1 MPPPQERK
9 IITSPDRLVSFNR
22 VAEAVRRPEV
32 FGFLAGHVPEFYAL
46 VATQNQDQARQLVRY
61 SFSLLKDA
69 AQSPNRVQALTDVA
83 DTIYRDIFQQEA
95 PDFWF
100 TSIHTKYKVDGKP
113 QLVVPFLET
122 HLAGDRILDLGGG
135 AGYLSAQ
142 LQRDGYRPEIAD
154 VIDYRAPE
162 AEGIPFQRMASPTK
176 LPHAD
181 DFFDS
186 AFLFE
191 VLHHVDDCNH
201 VPLLQEAGRV
211 ANRVV
216 VIENVYGD
224 MNHPLLHVA
233 EGREDPGPTHDYLA
247 LAPEDQFRTLT
258 LMDYYVNIAAKGIV
272 EMNIPFRFKTID
284 EWVKIFDSAGLE
296 AVDMTQV
303 GFLKDTLNR
312 NFQLYF
318 TLERKDASKQTATN
332 ES

>member
-9 IITSPDRLVSFNR
+9 NITSPDRLVSFNR

-32 FGFLAGHVPEFYAL
+32 FGFLAEHVPEFYAS
-46 VATQNQDQARQLVRY
+46 VATQNQDQARQLVRD
-61 SFSLLKDA
+61 SFSLLKNA
-69 AQSPNRVQALTDVA
+69 ADSPNRVQALTDA
-83 DTIYRDIFQQEA
+83 AHTIYGDIFQQEA

-100 TSIHTKYKVDGKP
+100 TPIHTKYKVDGKP

-154 VIDYRAPE
+154 VINYRVPE
-162 AEGIPFQRMASPTK
+162 TEGIPFQRMASPTS

-181 DFFDS
+181 DSFDS

-191 VLHHVDDCNH
+191 VLHHVDDSNH
-201 VPLLQEAGRV
+201 APLLREAGRV

-216 VIENVYGD
+216 VVENVYGD

-233 EGREDPGPTHDYLA
+233 KDREDPAPTHDYLTLPDA
-247 LAPEDQFRTLT
+247 DQLRILT
-258 LMDYYVNIAAKGIV
+258 LMDYYVNIASKGIV
-272 EMNIPFRFKTID
+272 EMNIPFRFKTIA
-284 EWVKIFDSAGLE
+284 EWAKVFDTAGLD
-296 AVDMTQV
+296 AVVMTQV
-303 GFLKDTLNR
+303 GFLKNTLNR
-312 NFQLYF
+312 NFQVYF
-318 TLERKDASKQTATN
+318 TLERKMPQIK
-332 ES
+332 